1 MRKVIPI
8 VDQAIIYVKVISTMK
23 IAPMSCEIELRRF
36 GIVPLDCNAT
46 YAMDDEREKSRMTKE
61 IDELAILISKMN
73 IWRRVSHSRNMWR

>member
-1 MRKVIPI
+1 
-8 VDQAIIYVKVISTMK
+8 MK
-23 IAPMSCEIELRRF
+23 IAPMLCEIELRRF

-61 IDELAILISKMN
+61 IDQLAILISKMN